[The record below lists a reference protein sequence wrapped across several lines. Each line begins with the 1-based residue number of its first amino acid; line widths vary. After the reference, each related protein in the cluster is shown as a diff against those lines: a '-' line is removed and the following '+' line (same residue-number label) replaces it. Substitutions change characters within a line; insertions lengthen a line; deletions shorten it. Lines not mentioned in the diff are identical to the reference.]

1 MIATRGSLGGRGM
14 LRRVVF
20 LFVLT
25 PLALLIVALAVANR
39 ELVTVSFD
47 PFSSTNPAFVTQLPL
62 YSLSFILIIAGVVLG
77 GIAAWLKQRK
87 WRRAARRLEAE
98 NRGLQA
104 EVILLRRR
112 ADLGQRSSLPVPL
125 DRTPQPMMRQPAA

>member
-1 MIATRGSLGGRGM
+1 M
-14 LRRVVF
+14 LRRMVI

-25 PLALLIVALAVANR
+25 PLALLIVALAIANR

-47 PFSSTNPAFVTQLPL
+47 PFSSTNPAFATQVPL
-62 YSLSFILIIAGVVLG
+62 YWLSFILLIAGVVVG

-104 EVILLRRR
+104 EVISLRRR
-112 ADLGQRSSLPVPL
+112 ADLGQRSTLPAPF
-125 DRTPQPMMRQPAA
+125 DRTAQAVMRPPAA